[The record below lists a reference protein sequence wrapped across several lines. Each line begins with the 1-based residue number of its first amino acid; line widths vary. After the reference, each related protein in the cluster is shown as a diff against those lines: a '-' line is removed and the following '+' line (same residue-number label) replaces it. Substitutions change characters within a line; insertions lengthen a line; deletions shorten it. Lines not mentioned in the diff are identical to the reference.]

1 MNEGRVPGSA
11 RNVGAEGAE
20 SGGYPD
26 GGCGRAEE
34 GSGGGVRAPGR
45 GSLGGVRAGRCVLF
59 LALDALEGARRG
71 GVRAGVAVAMR
82 GRGCRAGEIA
92 AHAEQG
98 VHRLRVLLLRVVR
111 GVDGGRLE
119 GLRLA
124 LVRALGF
131 DHHRARRTRSETT
144 RRARSP
150 SEIVKSARRSER
162 YSTAGCCVRKRPFR
176 AKRSTMRGSRGAPV
190 VCEGGKER
198 GGDTSEY
205 SLDRRASRARSRAA
219 TRSRARAIGVP
230 GFRHDSGRNSSPPTG
245 RVRALGETRERPDET
260 RARESA
266 REPARG

>member
-98 VHRLRVLLLRVVR
+98 VHRLRVLPLRIVR
-111 GVDGGRLE
+111 GVDGRRLE
-119 GLRLA
+119 GLCLT
-124 LVRALGF
+124 LVRAFGF

-144 RRARSP
+144 RRAPSP
-150 SEIVKSARRSER
+150 SENLKSARRSER
-162 YSTAGCCVRKRPFR
+162 STAGCNVRKRPFR
-176 AKRSTMRGSRGAPV
+176 AKRSAMRGSRGVPV
-190 VCEGGKER
+190 VCEGWEER
-198 GGDTSEY
+198 WGDVGEA
-205 SLDRRASRARSRAA
+205 SLDRRASRSRSRAV

-230 GFRHDSGRNSSPPTG
+230 VFSHDSGRKFFAAG
-245 RVRALGETRERPDET
+245 RVRALGETRERPEGT

-266 REPARG
+266 KGSA